1 MPGPTGY
8 RPLPGSERPHIT
20 GSKLLGPVDAA
31 ERVRVTVLLRAKPGS
46 PDLPDL
52 EHWQNT
58 PPEKRTYLSPEEFY
72 ETHGAA
78 QDEIDSVLEYLTSK
92 GLHKIEAHA
101 GRRRIVVEGTAA
113 EMNSAFAVTLNRYR
127 VPQRPVERPS
137 YEGKV
142 RPFAG
147 HTPGEEQVHR
157 GFEGPVSLPAKLIGV
172 VTAVIGLDNRRLGVP
187 AGHGTGDPAG
197 AHYLNPAAIAQM
209 YNFPTNSA
217 AGQTIGVFE
226 SAGAAY
232 LHSDITDFINSLPG
246 PPAQPKLF
254 DISLNSSN
262 NPALVTSPPSDP
274 VFECII
280 DVSIAAAAA
289 PGVNLNVYFTD
300 GSEAGWE
307 DFFQRAIFPHPGDH
321 PPSVLTA
328 SWVPFLSD
336 DAASIGLLS
345 NPGSPVSIFHGYLRS
360 AAHRGITVFM
370 ALGDWGS
377 NNLNGGTRCHVSYPN
392 CDPFVTS
399 CGGTILGDA
408 NTAPPPAFDEWAWSD
423 ANVASQFDLA
433 PYDATGGG
441 VSDTFARPPF
451 QAAAGVLPISKNDGN
466 VRRGIP
472 DVAGMV
478 AMGGFFAAGVG
489 GWEGVGTSAVSPLY
503 AGLVA
508 TINAFLGRNV
518 GFLNPTLYR
527 VGPRVCNDITIGNN
541 DSGLT
546 PDAPF
551 YTADFGWDPCT
562 GWGSIDGM
570 RLLAGLAP
578 AALLSVVVPDLGY
591 FGEAC
596 LESFVEETLT
606 INNTGFSMLL
616 IWKITSSQPAFEVPS
631 VTSFPLAVS
640 PGASIDVVIR
650 YKPTAVGLAT
660 GIIQIFSNSL
670 FSPQTIRVSG
680 TGVAPHLTLAIADTG
695 NFGDVCVGSFHDEPL
710 VLNNSGHCTLQVNAV
725 TSSSAEFLA
734 PEVLAYPITVAAGTS
749 VSLPLR
755 FQPDHLGV
763 AAGVITVVSND
774 ARGPQSV
781 RVSGNA
787 PAGKLAVCGSTYFGE
802 VDCGI
807 AQKTLSICNV
817 GDCKLRVTS
826 VEFSRKRR
834 NFRLINNPFPATL
847 HPGSCLCVVI
857 EYRASCEPECC
868 ELVIKSDDPTDPVRV
883 LDVVAFTCC
892 EKKCT
897 CEAKTCSCGCGC
909 EDGKHTG

>member
-1 MPGPTGY
+1 MPGATGY
-8 RPLPGSERPHIT
+8 RPLPGSERPQIA
-20 GSKLLGPVDAA
+20 GSKLLGPVEAS
-31 ERVRVTVLLRAKPGS
+31 ERVRVTVLLRPKPGS
-46 PDLPDL
+46 PELPDL
-52 EHWQNT
+52 EHWQDT
-58 PPEKRTYLSPEEFY
+58 PPEKRTYVSPEEFY

-78 QDEIDSVLEYLTSK
+78 QEEVDAVLDYLTSK
-92 GLHKIEAHA
+92 GLRKVDAHA

-127 VPQRPVERPS
+127 APGLPIERPQR
-137 YEGKV
+137 EGKV
-142 RPFAG
+142 RPFAE
-147 HTPGEEQVHR
+147 HTPGGEQVHR
-157 GFEGPVSLPAKLIGV
+157 GFEGPVSLPAKLVGI

-187 AGHGTGDPAG
+187 AGSGTGDPAG
-197 AHYLNPAAIAQM
+197 AQYLDPLTIARR

-217 AGQTIGVFE
+217 AGQTIGIFE
-226 SAGAAY
+226 SGGAAY

-246 PPAQPKLF
+246 PPAQPHLF

-262 NPALVTSPPSDP
+262 NPALVTSPPTGG

-280 DVSIAAAAA
+280 DVAIAAAAA
-289 PGVNLNVYFTD
+289 PGVNINVYFTD
-300 GSEAGWE
+300 GSETGWE
-307 DFFQRAIFPHPGDH
+307 DFFQRAIFPLAGDH
-321 PPSVLTA
+321 APSVLTA

-336 DAASIGLLS
+336 DSTSIGLLS

-377 NNLNGGTRCHVSYPN
+377 NNLNGGTKCHVSYPN

-399 CGGTILGDA
+399 CGGTILGEA
-408 NTAPPPAFDEWAWSD
+408 NATPPPAFDEWTWSD

-441 VSDTFARPPF
+441 VSDTFDRPPY
-451 QAAAGVLPISKNDGN
+451 QIHSGVLPISKNDGN

-478 AMGGFFAAGVG
+478 AMSGFFVKGGG

-527 VGPRVCNDITIGNN
+527 HGRQICNDITVGNN
-541 DSGLT
+541 DSGLL

-551 YTADFGWDPCT
+551 YTADIGWDACT

-570 RLLAGLAP
+570 RLLAALAP
-578 AALLSVVVPDLGY
+578 AALLSVAVPDRGN
-591 FGEAC
+591 FGDAC
-596 LESFVEETLT
+596 LDGFVDEIFTL
-606 INNTGFSMLL
+606 NNAGFATLL
-616 IWKITSSQPAFEVPS
+616 IWNITSSQPAFEVPS
-631 VTSFPLAVS
+631 VTSFPLAIS
-640 PGASIDVVIR
+640 PGASMDIVIR
-650 YKPTAVGLAT
+650 YKPTAAAPQGGLIT
-660 GIIQIFSNSL
+660 IFSNSL
-670 FSPQTIRVSG
+670 FSPQIIRVTG

-710 VLNNSGHCTLQVNAV
+710 VVNNSGHCTLQVNAI
-725 TSSSAEFLA
+725 TSNSPEFLP
-734 PEVLAYPITVAAGTS
+734 PEVLSYPITVAAGAS

-755 FQPDHLGV
+755 FQPTHHGA
-763 AAGVITVVSND
+763 AAGTITVASND
-774 ARGPQSV
+774 ARGPQSL

-787 PAGKLAVCGSTYFGE
+787 PAGKLAVCGSAYFGE

-817 GDCKLRVTS
+817 GDCKLRIAS
-826 VEFSRKRR
+826 VEFSRKRH

-868 ELVIKSDDPTDPVRV
+868 ELVIRSDDPADPVRV
-883 LDVVAFTCC
+883 LDVVAFTRC

-897 CEAKTCSCGCGC
+897 CEAKVSSCGCGC
-909 EDGKHTG
+909 GESDR

>member
-8 RPLPGSERPHIT
+8 RPLPGSERPQIE
-20 GSKLLGPVDAA
+20 GSKLLGPVDAS
-31 ERVRVTVLLRAKPGS
+31 ERVRVTILLRPKPGS
-46 PDLPDL
+46 PDIPDL
-52 EHWQNT
+52 QHWQDT
-58 PPEKRTYLSPEEFY
+58 PPEKRTYLSPDEFF
-72 ETHGAA
+72 ERHGAA
-78 QDEIDSVLEYLTSK
+78 QDELDAVLEYLANK
-92 GLHKIEAHA
+92 GLHNIDAHA
-101 GRRRIVVEGTAA
+101 GRRRIVAEGTAA
-113 EMNSAFAVTLNRYR
+113 EMNAAFAVTLNRYR
-127 VPQRPVERPS
+127 VPERTIERRS
-137 YEGKV
+137 HEGKV
-142 RPFAG
+142 RPFAE
-147 HTPGEEQVHR
+147 HTPGGEQVHR
-157 GFEGPVSLPAKLIGV
+157 GFEGPVYLPSKLVGI

-187 AGHGTGDPAG
+187 AGNGTGDPAG
-197 AHYLNPAAIAQM
+197 AQYLDPATIARR

-217 AGQTIGVFE
+217 AGQTIGIFE
-226 SAGAAY
+226 SGGAAY
-232 LHSDITDFINSLPG
+232 LHSDITAFINNLPG
-246 PPAQPKLF
+246 PPAQPQLF

-262 NPALVTSPPSDP
+262 NPALVTNPPTGA

-280 DVSIAAAAA
+280 DVAIAAAAA
-289 PGVNLNVYFTD
+289 PGVNINVYFTD

-307 DFFQRAIFPHPGDH
+307 DFFQRAIFPLAGDH

-336 DAASIGLLS
+336 DAGSIGLLS

-377 NNLNGGTRCHVSYPN
+377 NNLKGGTKCHVSYPN

-408 NTAPPPAFDEWAWSD
+408 NNTPPPLFNEWAWSD

-441 VSDTFARPPF
+441 VSDTFNRPPF
-451 QAAAGVLPISKNDGN
+451 QAAAGVLPISKNDGG

-478 AMGGFFAAGVG
+478 AQSGFFVAGAG

-503 AGLVA
+503 AGLIA

-527 VGPRVCNDITIGNN
+527 YGAQICNDITIGNN

-551 YTADFGWDPCT
+551 YTTDIGWDACT
-562 GWGSIDGM
+562 GWGSLDGM
-570 RLLAGLAP
+570 RLLAALAP
-578 AALLSVVVPDLGY
+578 ASLLSVLVPDRGN
-591 FGEAC
+591 FGNCC
-596 LESFVEETLT
+596 LDSFVEETFTL
-606 INNTGFSMLL
+606 NNPGFATLL
-616 IWKITSSQPAFEVPS
+616 IWNIKSSLPAFEVPS
-631 VTSFPLAVS
+631 VTSFPLAVAR
-640 PGASIDVVIR
+640 GDSIDVVIR
-650 YKPTAVGLAT
+650 YQPTAIGVQGGT
-660 GIIQIFSNSL
+660 ITIFSNSL
-670 FSPQTIRVSG
+670 FSPQTIRVAG
-680 TGVAPHLTLAIADTG
+680 TGVAPRLTLAIADTG
-695 NFGDVCVGSFHDEPL
+695 NFGEACVGSFRDEPL

-725 TSSSAEFLA
+725 TSSSPEFLT

-749 VSLPLR
+749 VALPIR
-755 FQPDHLGV
+755 FQPTHHGA
-763 AAGVITVVSND
+763 AAGVITVASND

-802 VDCGI
+802 VDCGV

-834 NFRLINNPFPATL
+834 NFRLIHNPFPATL
-847 HPGSCLCVVI
+847 HPGSCLGVVI

-868 ELVIKSDDPTDPVRV
+868 ELVIKSDDPTDPAKV

-892 EKKCT
+892 EKKCG
-897 CEAKTCSCGCGC
+897 CETKSCSCGCGR
-909 EDGKHTG
+909 EDEY

>member
-1 MPGPTGY
+1 MPATTGY
-8 RPLPGSERPHIT
+8 RPLPGSERPPIA
-20 GSKLLGPVDAA
+20 GSKLLGPVDAP

-46 PDLPDL
+46 PELPDL
-52 EHWQNT
+52 QHWQDT
-58 PPEKRTYLSPEEFY
+58 PPEKRSYVSPEEFF

-78 QDEIDSVLEYLTSK
+78 QEEVDAVLEYLTGK
-92 GLHKIEAHA
+92 GLRKVDAHA
-101 GRRRIVVEGTAA
+101 GRRRIVVEGSAA
-113 EMNSAFAVTLNRYR
+113 EMNAAFAVTLNRYR
-127 VPQRPVERPS
+127 APDRRVEERPRK
-137 YEGKV
+137 GKV
-142 RPFAG
+142 LPFAE
-147 HTPGEEQVHR
+147 HTPPGEQVYR
-157 GFEGPVSLPAKLIGV
+157 GFEGPASLPAKLVGM

-187 AGHGTGDPAG
+187 AGTGTGDPAG
-197 AHYLNPAAIAQM
+197 AQYLDPAAIARR

-217 AGQTIGVFE
+217 AGQTIGIFE
-226 SAGAAY
+226 SGGAAY
-232 LHSDITDFINSLPG
+232 LHSDITSFINNLPG
-246 PPAQPKLF
+246 PPAQPHLF

-262 NPALVTSPPSDP
+262 NPALVTDPPTGG
-274 VFECII
+274 VFECTI
-280 DVSIAAAAA
+280 DVAIAAAAA
-289 PGVNLNVYFTD
+289 PGANINVYFTD

-307 DFFQRAIFPHPGDH
+307 DFFHRAIFPLSGDH

-336 DAASIGLLS
+336 DSASIGLLS

-360 AAHRGITVFM
+360 AALRGITVFM

-377 NNLNGGTRCHVSYPN
+377 SNLNTGTKCHVSYPN

-408 NTAPPPAFDEWAWSD
+408 NATPPPAFNEWAWSD

-441 VSDTFARPPF
+441 VSDTFHRPPF
-451 QAAAGVLPISKNDGN
+451 QAAAGVIPISKNDGN

-478 AMGGFFAAGVG
+478 AMSGFFVAGDA

-527 VGPRVCNDITIGNN
+527 YGPQICNDITVGNN
-541 DSGLT
+541 DSGHS

-551 YTADFGWDPCT
+551 YTADIGWDACT

-570 RLLAGLAP
+570 RLLAALAP
-578 AALLSVVVPDLGY
+578 AGLLSVAVPDHGN
-591 FGEAC
+591 FGDAC
-596 LESFVEETLT
+596 LDGFVDEIFTL
-606 INNTGFSMLL
+606 NNAGFATLL
-616 IWKITSSQPAFEVPS
+616 IWNITSSQAAFEVPG
-631 VTSFPLAVS
+631 VTSFPLAIS
-640 PGASIDVVIR
+640 PGASMDIVIR
-650 YKPTAVGLAT
+650 YKPTAVGPQGGVIT
-660 GIIQIFSNSL
+660 IFSNSL
-670 FSPQTIRVSG
+670 FSPQLIRVTG
-680 TGVAPHLTLAIADTG
+680 TGVAPRLTLAIADTG

-710 VLNNSGHCTLQVNAV
+710 VVNNSGHCTLQVKAI
-725 TSSSAEFLA
+725 TSTSPEFLP
-734 PEVLAYPITVAAGTS
+734 PEVLSYPIAVGAGDS
-749 VSLPLR
+749 ISLPIR
-755 FQPDHLGV
+755 FQPTHHGA
-763 AAGVITVVSND
+763 AAGVITVASND
-774 ARGPQSV
+774 ARGPQSI

-787 PAGKLAVCGSTYFGE
+787 PAGKLAVCGSAYFGE

-807 AQKTLSICNV
+807 AQKTLSLCNV
-817 GDCKLRVTS
+817 GDCKLRIIG
-826 VEFSRKRR
+826 VEFSRKRH

-847 HPGSCLCVVI
+847 HPGSCLGVVI

-868 ELVIKSDDPTDPVRV
+868 ELVIRSDDPNEPVRV
-883 LDVVAFTCC
+883 LDVVAFTRC

-897 CEAKTCSCGCGC
+897 CEPKVPSCGCGC
-909 EDGKHTG
+909 ENREGKD

>member
-8 RPLPGSERPHIT
+8 RPLPGSERPQIA
-20 GSKLLGPVDAA
+20 GSKLLGPVDAS
-31 ERVRVTVLLRAKPGS
+31 ERVRVTILLRPKPGS
-46 PDLPDL
+46 PDIPDL
-52 EHWQNT
+52 QHWQDT
-58 PPEKRTYLSPEEFY
+58 PPEKRTYLSPDEFF
-72 ETHGAA
+72 ERHGAA
-78 QDEIDSVLEYLTSK
+78 QDEFDAVLDYLASK
-92 GLHKIEAHA
+92 GLRNIDAHA
-101 GRRRIVVEGTAA
+101 GRRRIVAEGTAA
-113 EMNSAFAVTLNRYR
+113 EMNAAFAVTLNRYR
-127 VPQRPVERPS
+127 VTERTIERRS
-137 YEGKV
+137 HEGKV
-142 RPFAG
+142 RPFAE
-147 HTPGEEQVHR
+147 HTPGGEQVHR
-157 GFEGPVSLPAKLIGV
+157 GFEGPVSLPSKLVGI

-187 AGHGTGDPAG
+187 AGNGTGDPAG
-197 AHYLNPAAIAQM
+197 AQYLDPAAIARR

-217 AGQTIGVFE
+217 AGQTIGIFE

-232 LHSDITDFINSLPG
+232 LHSDITAFINNLPG
-246 PPAQPKLF
+246 PPAQPQLF

-262 NPALVTSPPSDP
+262 NPALVTNPPTGA

-280 DVSIAAAAA
+280 DVAIAAAAA
-289 PGVNLNVYFTD
+289 PGVNINVYFTD

-307 DFFQRAIFPHPGDH
+307 DFFQRAIFPLAGDR

-336 DAASIGLLS
+336 DAGSIGLLS

-377 NNLNGGTRCHVSYPN
+377 NNLKGGTKCHVSYPN

-408 NTAPPPAFDEWAWSD
+408 NNTPPPLFNEWAWSD

-441 VSDTFARPPF
+441 VSDTFNRPPF
-451 QAAAGVLPISKNDGN
+451 QAAAGVLPISKNDGG

-478 AMGGFFAAGVG
+478 AQSGFFVAGAG

-503 AGLVA
+503 AGLIA

-527 VGPRVCNDITIGNN
+527 YGAQVCNDITIGNN

-551 YTADFGWDPCT
+551 YTTDIGWDACT
-562 GWGSIDGM
+562 GWGSLDGM
-570 RLLAGLAP
+570 SLLAALAP
-578 AALLSVVVPDLGY
+578 ASLLSVVVPDRGN
-591 FGEAC
+591 FGHCC
-596 LESFVEETLT
+596 LDSFVEETFTL
-606 INNTGFSMLL
+606 NNPGFATLL
-616 IWKITSSQPAFEVPS
+616 IWNITSSLPAFEVPG
-631 VTSFPLAVS
+631 VTSFPLAVAQ
-640 PGASIDVVIR
+640 GNSIDVVIR
-650 YKPTAVGLAT
+650 YQPTAIGVQGGT
-660 GIIQIFSNSL
+660 ITIFSNSL
-670 FSPQTIRVSG
+670 FSPQTIRVVG
-680 TGVAPHLTLAIADTG
+680 TGVAPRLTLSIADTG
-695 NFGDVCVGSFHDEPL
+695 NFGDACVGSFRDEPL

-725 TSSSAEFLA
+725 TSSSPDFLP

-749 VSLPLR
+749 VALPIR
-755 FQPDHLGV
+755 FQPTHHGA
-763 AAGVITVVSND
+763 AAGVITVASND

-834 NFRLINNPFPATL
+834 NFRLIHNPFPATL
-847 HPGSCLCVVI
+847 HPGSCLGVVI

-868 ELVIKSDDPTDPVRV
+868 ELVIRSDDPTEPVKV
-883 LDVVAFTCC
+883 LDVVAFTRC
-892 EKKCT
+892 EKKCG
-897 CEAKTCSCGCGC
+897 CETKSCSCGCGC
-909 EDGKHTG
+909 EDEY